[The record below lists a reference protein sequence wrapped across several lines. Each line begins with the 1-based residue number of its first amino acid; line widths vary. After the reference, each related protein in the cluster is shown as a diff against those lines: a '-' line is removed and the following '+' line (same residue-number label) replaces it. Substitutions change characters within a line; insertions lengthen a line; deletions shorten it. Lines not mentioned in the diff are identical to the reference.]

1 MKTKKH
7 YRLFLATRTQ
17 DIIFVSEENLVDGH
31 KKLEKQA
38 LFWFNEQD
46 DGEEINISE
55 ITNTSQ
61 IPDDW
66 RDGGIWGMDDEQQQ
80 DLGITT
86 PDEFLSKI
94 SSSTRLK
101 ELESK
106 LDSPDFREFLKLQR
120 VGK

>member
-38 LFWFNEQD
+38 RFWFNEQD

-86 PDEFLSKI
+86 ADEFLSKI